1 MVVFSSTVH
10 MLFWCFG
17 SVISRVW
24 YHIVPSSGI
33 QTHVLR
39 FKIQRGADVMIPSD
53 KGYRNASNVSTAL
66 YCSLHARIR
75 CRFQHASS
83 AIRFQSVRVRE
94 NSDVSNRNPALSRFL
109 FLLFYD
115 NWFTAKFS
123 VQFHPHILEAEHSSS
138 QFSSFLMNREWN
150 M

>member
-1 MVVFSSTVH
+1 
-10 MLFWCFG
+10 
-17 SVISRVW
+17 
-24 YHIVPSSGI
+24 
-33 QTHVLR
+33 
-39 FKIQRGADVMIPSD
+39 MIPSD